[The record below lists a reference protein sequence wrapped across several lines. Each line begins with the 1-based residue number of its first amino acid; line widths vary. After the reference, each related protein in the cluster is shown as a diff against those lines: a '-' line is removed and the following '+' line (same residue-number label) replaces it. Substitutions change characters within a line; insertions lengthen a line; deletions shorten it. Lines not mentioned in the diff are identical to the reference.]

1 MFGLESVQLR
11 DIADII
17 ARDPTFSARVLQC
30 ANSAEFAHAEE
41 ITNVRQALT
50 MLGLDRA
57 HRVTISLAA
66 AAYMK
71 PSVQTTELQRCW
83 RHMVACGVLSQE
95 IASACGFPTD
105 QAYTS
110 GILHDIGRLG
120 LLVAYP
126 KEYEAVIRNAADRS
140 LDLLDYER
148 EQFGVDH
155 CEAGRYLARRW
166 NLPEIFRI
174 IAGRHHDP
182 PDGPQLDL
190 LTIVHYAC
198 QTADAMGFDVSL
210 PLQPRSLEAT
220 LEGLPP
226 RAVERLLA
234 RRDEIRTLVEQQVH
248 LYDREPKPTSPAPD
262 QAPEVAVVEDEDEE
276 FTVDLSETEPRF
288 TELEGTGGPGLS
300 WVATAAAVLVI
311 VLLYALFR
319 GV

>member
-30 ANSAEFAHAEE
+30 ANSAEFAHLEE

-95 IASACGFPTD
+95 IAAACGFPID
-105 QAYTS
+105 QAYTA

-126 KEYEAVIRNAADRS
+126 KEYEAIIRNAADRS

-190 LTIVHYAC
+190 LTVVHYAC
-198 QTADAMGFDVSL
+198 RTADAMGFDVSL
-210 PLQPRSLEAT
+210 PLQPQSAEET

-234 RRDEIRTLVEQQVH
+234 RKDEIRTLVDQQVH
-248 LYDREPKPTSPAPD
+248 LYDREPKPALPPATPAPTAHVD
-262 QAPEVAVVEDEDEE
+262 DDEGEE
-276 FTVDLSETEPRF
+276 FTADLSDSEQRMAVP
-288 TELEGTGGPGLS
+288 EGTGVAGLS
-300 WVATAAAVLVI
+300 WAATFAAAVLI

-319 GV
+319 GA